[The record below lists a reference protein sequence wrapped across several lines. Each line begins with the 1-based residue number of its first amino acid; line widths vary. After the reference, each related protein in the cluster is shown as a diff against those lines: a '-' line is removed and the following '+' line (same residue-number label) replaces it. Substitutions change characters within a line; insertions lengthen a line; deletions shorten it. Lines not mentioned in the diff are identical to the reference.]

1 MEALELH
8 FALLKE
14 TAWYFC
20 TKMFYDYQNCL
31 LLSSTK
37 IFSAVSLG
45 YSSCLFNPF
54 FFPAVTSGE
63 TEAVLHLTGNE
74 TACYKNA
81 SIFEVLFCVNGY
93 YYVLVFL

>member
-54 FFPAVTSGE
+54 FFFFPGVTSGE
-63 TEAVLHLTGNE
+63 TEAILCLTGNE
-74 TACYKNA
+74 TATDLQA
-81 SIFEVLFCVNGY
+81 
-93 YYVLVFL
+93 FLKGCFVSMAIIMF